1 MMPMMGIGL
10 ALLFSGAADPE
21 VAFHGDDAAEM
32 RWRMG
37 ELCTEQGVYFTGSGN
52 CVNCHAPDP
61 DGEALVDVDGHTVSP
76 VVDWQATMMANSA
89 KDPFW
94 RAKVAHEGLV
104 NPNHRESI
112 ENLCTAC
119 HAPQGFHEAHLTGK
133 VGPNAVSYTHLTLP
147 TNREV

>member
-1 MMPMMGIGL
+1 MEMMPRKCG
-10 ALLFSGAADPE
+10 
-21 VAFHGDDAAEM
+21 
-32 RWRMG
+32 G
-37 ELCTEQGVYFTGSGN
+37 EWVSSARNRGCISQAPGN

-61 DGEALVDVDGHTVSP
+61 DGEALVDGDGHTVSP

-119 HAPQGFHEAHLTGK
+119 HAPQGFHEAHLTGQSWPQW
-133 VGPNAVSYTHLTLP
+133 VHHGPVA
-147 TNREV
+147 